1 LTGRVWTGR
10 TAGHAASG
18 LTGLRVWTTEEGY
31 ALSSRLPDGR
41 LAVLASTSD
50 SPDASGVPAGARPV
64 AADTAD
70 LARLVPPGYALLV
83 DGAAPNRRTVA
94 ADVVDGLR
102 VAEPP
107 DGTEPDLKIGPVPPH
122 AAPVAADAQGAALA
136 TGAKHATAVWAQT
149 ASRRG
154 LWISLD
160 RAPEQ
165 AHQAAL
171 DAIARHAPA
180 EPARVLDYRNLPH
193 RAQYALF
200 VALGTQHQPGE
211 TRPFTGRQNAVV
223 VVVCFV
229 GAILI
234 VAGQGR
240 PGSTGTALQ
249 VIGWG
254 MQVLLVLGVIVV
266 ASGRGFAVPGLPRPG
281 SGEQVRPLPL
291 LGFLTVSGLLLW
303 QAVRGLS

>member
-1 LTGRVWTGR
+1 MTGRVWSGR
-10 TAGHAASG
+10 TAGHAAGG

-50 SPDASGVPAGARPV
+50 SPDASGVSAGARPV

-102 VAEPP
+102 LAEPP
-107 DGTEPDLKIGPVPPH
+107 DGTEPDLNIGPVPPH
-122 AAPVAADAQGAALA
+122 AAPVAADARGAALA
-136 TGAKHATAVWAQT
+136 AGAKHATAVWAQT

-193 RAQYALF
+193 NAQYALF
-200 VALGTQHQPGE
+200 VALGSQHRPGE
-211 TRPFTGRQNAVV
+211 TQPFTARQNV
-223 VVVCFV
+223 
-229 GAILI
+229 LI
-234 VAGQGR
+234 VAVCLLGAVLIDLGR
-240 PGSTGTALQ
+240 GTAGTAGTALTAA
-249 VIGWG
+249 GWA
-254 MQVLLVLGVIVV
+254 VEAALVLSVMI
-266 ASGRGFAVPGLPRPG
+266 AAAGRGFAVPGLG
-281 SGEQVRPLPL
+281 GGKIRPLPL
-291 LGFLTVSGLLLW
+291 AAFLAVAGGLLY
-303 QAVRGLS
+303 QAVRSGS